1 MKNLLAPDSAAA
13 VLAIS
18 PKTLEAMRVRGNGPA
33 WVKVSARR
41 VAYRVED
48 LEAYVKARTFSS
60 TSEYGRL
67 N

>member
-18 PKTLEAMRVRGNGPA
+18 PKTLEAMRLRGNGPA

-60 TSEYGRL
+60 TSEYRRL

>member
-60 TSEYGRL
+60 TSEYGRR

>member
-18 PKTLEAMRVRGNGPA
+18 PKTLEAMRLRGNGPV
-33 WVKVSARR
+33 WVKVSPRR

-48 LEAYVKARTFSS
+48 LEAYVRARTFSS
-60 TSEYGRL
+60 TSEYGRS